1 MVRSAEWYFDFISP
15 FSYLQ
20 FNAISRLPVD
30 VTVRFFPV
38 LFAGLLNHWGNKVP
52 QRPQENVWKCTN
64 IVNGALNETAS
75 LFERHLDILSILSK
89 CFDLR

>member
-30 VTVRFFPV
+30 ITVRFFPV

-64 IVNGALNETAS
+64 IVNGAPTK
-75 LFERHLDILSILSK
+75 RHSFSNAT
-89 CFDLR
+89 